1 MTPVAIREN
10 RDSLDAIAV
19 TPLIVDLDGALLKV
33 DAFHERFVSAL
44 FSKPGRVLLSLFEL
58 RRGTSGLQRALS
70 KISDLDVG
78 SLPVREDLLD
88 YLKQE
93 AAKGRKIHLVTAM
106 DPSLAADIAK
116 RFEIFQSVL
125 SVEQDAGLCCASR
138 GSRLQQLFP
147 EGFVYVGRDTT
158 DVTVWKS
165 AQAAVVVA
173 EDARLADAVRSAGT
187 PVERALETRTRKGAS
202 WIKSLR
208 LHQWAKNLVV
218 LVPVVLGWRQ
228 LTPASLM
235 TALVMTG
242 LLCLVASLTY
252 VVNDIADL
260 ASDRKHWSKRRR
272 GFASGALPVRE
283 GLIVALFAL
292 PLICVTGLVFAP
304 LAGVCLLLYALVTL
318 GYSFAWKRIPLLD
331 AFIIALLFTI
341 RIMIGIA
348 AAHLPPSAWLLTF
361 SMFFFF
367 ALALAKRHTEI
378 LRAVEHNM
386 HKLEGRGYQ
395 AGDESLTLAFGS
407 AASMASILIVV
418 IYLVEEVFAREIYS
432 TPEWLW
438 VAPIAIFLFCCR
450 IWLLSHR
457 GRMTDDPVAFALRD
471 RVSWGLG
478 VFVAVGILL
487 AL

>member
-1 MTPVAIREN
+1 MTPAALRE
-10 RDSLDAIAV
+10 DPGSLDARA
-19 TPLIVDLDGALLKV
+19 PLIVDLEGALLKV
-33 DAFHERFVSAL
+33 DVFHERFVSAL
-44 FSKPGRVLLSLFEL
+44 FSKPGRALLSLFEL
-58 RRGTSGLQRALS
+58 RSGASGFQRALS

-78 SLPVREDLLD
+78 SLPVREDLLH
-88 YLKQE
+88 YLQQE
-93 AAKGRKIHLVTAM
+93 AATGRKIHLVTAM
-106 DPSLAADIAK
+106 EQSLAADIAE
-116 RFEIFQSVL
+116 RFAIFQTIRSM
-125 SVEQDAGLCCASR
+125 EQDADLCSSNR

-147 EGFVYVGRDTT
+147 EGFVYVGRDLT
-158 DVTVWKS
+158 DITVWKS
-165 AQAAVVVA
+165 ARAAVVIA
-173 EDARLADAVRSAGT
+173 EDAKLADAVRSVGT
-187 PVERALETRTRKGAS
+187 PIERTFETRTRKAAL
-202 WIKSLR
+202 WIKALR
-208 LHQWAKNLVV
+208 LHQWTKNLVV

-228 LTPASLM
+228 LTFVSLM
-235 TALVMTG
+235 TTLVMTG
-242 LLCLVASLTY
+242 LLCLAASLTY

-283 GLIVALFAL
+283 GLVVVLFAL
-292 PLICVTGLVFAP
+292 PLICVAGLIFAP
-304 LAGVCLLLYALVTL
+304 LAGVFLLLYALVTL

-331 AFIIALLFTI
+331 AFIIAWLFTI

-348 AAHLPPSAWLLTF
+348 AAHLEPSAWLLTF

-378 LRAVEHNM
+378 LRAAEHNL

-395 AGDESLTLAFGS
+395 AGDESLTLALGS
-407 AASMASILIVV
+407 AASMASIVIVV

-432 TPEWLW
+432 TPQWLW
-438 VAPIAIFLFCCR
+438 VTPIAIFLFCCR

-471 RVSWGLG
+471 RVSWLLG